1 MGTAF
6 FRHVIFNLGEH
17 ILKNRFLVLLA
28 LFASAQ
34 TLSAQ
39 EAISSPANASPSPG
53 NAPETQRIVVTGGEI
68 GLSSTDTVQPVTVL
82 NGDELKEK
90 AGLSLGDTLR
100 SEPGVAGSGFT
111 AGASRPVIRG
121 LDNNRVRV
129 LNNGTEVFDVSNLS
143 PDHAPSVS
151 TLLSESVEVVRGPAT
166 ILFGSGAI
174 GGVVNVVDN
183 RIPVEAPPERI
194 SGELAGRYGSAETER
209 SGAGS
214 ITFGLTPHLVLH
226 LDGSVQY
233 TDDRDIPGFAL
244 DGRIRRLL
252 TPAQA
257 AGRNFG
263 QNPEGTVPNTY
274 VETQDFGAGASYVWE
289 NGYIGASYSEF
300 WSEYGVP
307 DDPEVD
313 DPTTIPA
320 RVHLEVGK
328 KQTNLR
334 SSIVDPFPGIKTL
347 NFKFVYTD
355 YQHLEIDGNEVGAT
369 FKTSGIDSRLELV
382 HQAVGPFEGSVGG
395 QFFLKDLSILG
406 NEAFLQPTRTVQGA
420 AFIFE
425 ETKLGP
431 IALQAGGRVE
441 YDDIEIDNADPNL
454 TSLTSPGQRNPNFL
468 PLSAAVG
475 ALYHFADDWVLA
487 ANATYS
493 QRAPTAEELFAR
505 GPHDATFQFI
515 VGDPNLNVEA
525 SRGID
530 LSLRKTAGVVTGSIS
545 GFYNRFSDYIDF
557 APTADFEDGLRVF
570 VYTPKKTEFFG
581 GEVKIDLH
589 LLPLTITRMANSSDD
604 PKSVKNVVMGQT
616 PSDERNPNDLYLRLQ
631 SDYVHAE
638 ENGTGQPLPRITP
651 FRYSASLNYEGE
663 NWSASVEGQRVSR
676 QNRVA
681 QFETA
686 TPSYTFLNA
695 SLGYKFRVGRTIND
709 LYLRGVNLTNEE
721 ARDHTSFLKE
731 VLPLAG
737 RGVILGLHTSF

>member
-1 MGTAF
+1 M
-6 FRHVIFNLGEH
+6 
-17 ILKNRFLVLLA
+17 KNRFFVLLA

-39 EAISSPANASPSPG
+39 EAVPSPATASPSPE
-53 NAPETQRIVVTGGEI
+53 NAPESQRIVVTGGEI
-68 GLSSTDTVQPVTVL
+68 ERSSADTTQAVAVLS
-82 NGDELKEK
+82 GDELKEK

-100 SEPGVAGSGFT
+100 NEPGVAGSGFT
-111 AGASRPVIRG
+111 AGASRPIIRG

-151 TLLSESVEVVRGPAT
+151 TLLSEGVEVVRGPAT

-183 RIPVEAPPERI
+183 RIPAEAPPERI

-214 ITFGLTPHLVLH
+214 LTFGLTPHLVLH

-233 TDDRDIPGFAL
+233 TANRDVPGFAL
-244 DGRIRRLL
+244 DERIRRLL

-257 AGRNFG
+257 AGRGFG
-263 QNPEGTVPNTY
+263 QNPEGTVPNTS

-289 NGYIGASYSEF
+289 KGYIGASYSEF

-313 DPTTIPA
+313 DPTAAPA
-320 RVHLEVGK
+320 RVHLEVNK

-334 SSIVDPFPGIKTL
+334 SSIVDPFPGVKTL

-369 FKTSGIDSRLELV
+369 FKTCGIDSRLELV
-382 HQAVGPFEGSVGG
+382 HQPVGPFEGSVGG

-406 NEAFLQPTRTVQGA
+406 DEAFLQPTRTVQGA
-420 AFIFE
+420 AFVFE
-425 ETKLGP
+425 EATAGP
-431 IALQAGGRVE
+431 FTLQFGGRVE
-441 YDDIEIDNADPNL
+441 YDDLEIDNANPDL
-454 TSLTSPGQRNPNFL
+454 TSLTSPAQRNPNFL
-468 PLSAAVG
+468 PLSAAAG
-475 ALYHFADDWVLA
+475 ALYHFAQDWILA
-487 ANATYS
+487 FNATYS

-515 VGDPNLNVEA
+515 VGNPNLDVEA
-525 SRGID
+525 SRGLD
-530 LSLRKTAGVVTGSIS
+530 LSLRKTAGVVTGSLS
-545 GFYNRFSDYIDF
+545 GFYNSFRDYIDF
-557 APTADFEDGLRVF
+557 TPTADFQDGLRVF
-570 VYTPKKTEFFG
+570 VYTPKQADFFG
-581 GEVKIDLH
+581 GEAQVDFH
-589 LLPLTITRMANSSDD
+589 LLPLTVTRIANAGDD
-604 PKSVKNVVMGQT
+604 PKSVKTVVMGQN
-616 PSDERNPNDLYLRLQ
+616 SAAERNPNDLYLRLQ

-638 ENGTGQPLPRITP
+638 ESGTGEGLPRITP

-663 NWSASVEGQRVSR
+663 KWSASVEGRRVSR

-681 QFETA
+681 PFETT
-686 TPSYTFLNA
+686 TPGYTFLNA
-695 SLGYKFRVGRTIND
+695 SLAYKFRVGPTVND
-709 LYLRGVNLTNEE
+709 LYLRGINLTNEE

-737 RGVILGLHTSF
+737 RGVIFGLHTSF